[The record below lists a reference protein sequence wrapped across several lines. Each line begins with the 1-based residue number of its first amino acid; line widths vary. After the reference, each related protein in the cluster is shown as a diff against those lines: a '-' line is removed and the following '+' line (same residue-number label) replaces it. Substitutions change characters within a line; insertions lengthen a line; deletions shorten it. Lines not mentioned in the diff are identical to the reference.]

1 MPVVVVSHTVPEGVE
16 GRAPLLHGEE
26 GLIPLTGRSPKL
38 RDNLIDN
45 SCERTFAMP
54 VTFPAAP
61 EGVPPPGLYSHISIG
76 TGSEIVALSGQ
87 TGRDASGTFAVGDI
101 AAQAE
106 QAFAT
111 IGQLLSAAGVDWSAV
126 VSFRTY
132 VVGQH
137 HLPAYR
143 SVRERL
149 YTDIY
154 PDGRYPA
161 NTLLVVAA
169 LGREEALVE
178 IETLAI
184 R

>member
-1 MPVVVVSHTVPEGVE
+1 MPVDFPEPPKTV
-16 GRAPLLHGEE
+16 A
-26 GLIPLTGRSPKL
+26 S
-38 RDNLIDN
+38 
-45 SCERTFAMP
+45 
-54 VTFPAAP
+54 
-61 EGVPPPGLYSHISIG
+61 PGLYSHISIARG
-76 TGSEIVALSGQ
+76 DELIVLSGQ
-87 TGRDASGTFAVGDI
+87 TGRAPSGDFASGDV

-111 IGQLLSAAGVDWSAV
+111 IGELLTAAEVDWSAV

-132 VVGQH
+132 LVGRER
-137 HLPAYR
+137 LPAYR
-143 SVRERL
+143 SARERIFTEL
-149 YTDIY
+149 F

-161 NTLLVVAA
+161 NTLLVVAG